1 MNDLLENKRA
11 YLLELVAKAQE
22 RMNTLKEAVETTN
35 ANDAGIDLCFAI
47 EDTITPLNIAL
58 EIAEQL

>member
-1 MNDLLENKRA
+1 M
-11 YLLELVAKAQE
+11 AKAQE
-22 RMNTLKEAVETTN
+22 RMNTLKETVETTN
-35 ANDAGIDLCFAI
+35 ATDAGIDLCFAI